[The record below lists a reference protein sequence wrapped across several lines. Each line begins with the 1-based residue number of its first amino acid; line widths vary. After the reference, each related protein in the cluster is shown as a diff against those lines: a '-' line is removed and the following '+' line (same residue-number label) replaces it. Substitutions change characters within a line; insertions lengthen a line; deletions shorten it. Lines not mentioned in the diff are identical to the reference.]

1 MQIPNTGGFIMT
13 YVYIVRKKIG
23 RLVYGCFTSW
33 ELADSYIRAYD
44 PDEEDMEI
52 LDMPVIG
59 KF

>member
-1 MQIPNTGGFIMT
+1 MT
-13 YVYIVRKKIG
+13 YVYIVRRKIG

-52 LDMPVIG
+52 LDIPVIG